1 MARAEATVS
10 GRRIARTAIL
20 GAATLILYAGL
31 FLMERPLLELSS
43 RGGWYFL
50 VPVAIAFVFSL
61 AHGAFTGYF
70 WDLLG
75 IKARK

>member
-1 MARAEATVS
+1 MARAEATGS

>member
-10 GRRIARTAIL
+10 GRRIARTSIL

-31 FLMERPLLELSS
+31 FLMERPILELSS

>member
-1 MARAEATVS
+1 MMRAPETGSVRVMTKAA
-10 GRRIARTAIL
+10 GA
-20 GAATLILYAGL
+20 GAATLALYAGL
-31 FLMERPLLELSS
+31 FFAERPLLELAS

-50 VPVAIAFVFSL
+50 VPVGIAFIFSL

-75 IKARK
+75 VKPRK

>member
-1 MARAEATVS
+1 MASVTATGAEKKAV
-10 GRRIARTAIL
+10 RTLAL
-20 GAATLILYAGL
+20 GVLSVLLYAGL
-31 FLMERPLLELSS
+31 FLTEDRILQLSTL
-43 RGGWYFL
+43 GGWYFL
-50 VPVAIAFVFSL
+50 VPVTIAFLFSL